1 MRPVSIGANPV
12 AATPTT
18 LYTVP
23 KGYYASLIRLHASNA
38 TASNKH
44 ITFSWYDSS
53 AAATYNLTFEYV
65 VNSKTYLDLDSNS
78 SAIAVLEEND
88 TLSVTTETGSTYAV
102 AVTLEIEG
110 NQRA

>member
-23 KGYYASLIRLHASNA
+23 KGYYASLMRLHANNTGA
-38 TASNKH
+38 GNKH
-44 ITFSWYDSS
+44 LTFSWYDSS
-53 AAATYNLTFEYV
+53 AAATYNLIFEYV
-65 VNSKTYLDLDSNS
+65 INAKTFLDLDSG
-78 SAIAVLEEND
+78 IIVVLEEND
-88 TLSVTTETGSTYAV
+88 TLSVTTESAATFAV

>member
-1 MRPVSIGANPV
+1 MRPVSIGSNPV

-23 KGYYASLIRLHASNA
+23 KGYYASLIRIHANNA

-44 ITFSWYDSS
+44 VTFSWYDSS

-65 VNSKTYLDLDSNS
+65 VSSKTYIDLDSG
-78 SAIAVLEEND
+78 AIAVLEEND
-88 TLSVTTETGSTYAV
+88 TLSVTTESASTFSV
-102 AVTLEIEG
+102 VVTFEIEG